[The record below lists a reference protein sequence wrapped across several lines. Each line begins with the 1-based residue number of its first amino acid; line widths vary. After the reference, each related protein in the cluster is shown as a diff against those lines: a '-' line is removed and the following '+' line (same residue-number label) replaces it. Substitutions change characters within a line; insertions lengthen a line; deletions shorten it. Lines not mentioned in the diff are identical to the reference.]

1 MNCYKLL
8 MFIIFISF
16 QSALGQTLKTEKQRK
31 LQDAKVSIFTP
42 EENANIGRWLN
53 IRVDEMEMNDG
64 TRQEYDR
71 IFYSYIYNMSRL
83 NDKDKDFT
91 DDEVIEKFDKLII
104 EMNSE
109 LKELLSTEQY
119 INHLENF
126 RVIERKVYE
135 RWEEMGMND

>member
-1 MNCYKLL
+1 

-91 DDEVIEKFDKLII
+91 HDEVVEKFDEAVIK
-104 EMNSE
+104 MNKE
-109 LKELLSTEQY
+109 LKEILSTEQY

-126 RVIERKVYE
+126 GAIVRNVYNKWER
-135 RWEEMGMND
+135 MGMND

>member
-91 DDEVIEKFDKLII
+91 HDEVVEKFDEAVIK
-104 EMNSE
+104 MNKE
-109 LKELLSTEQY
+109 LKEILSTEQY

-126 RVIERKVYE
+126 GAIVRNVYNKWER
-135 RWEEMGMND
+135 MGMND

>member
-16 QSALGQTLKTEKQRK
+16 QSALGQTLETEKQRK

-91 DDEVIEKFDKLII
+91 HDEVVEKFDEAVIK
-104 EMNSE
+104 MNKE
-109 LKELLSTEQY
+109 LKEILSTEQY

-126 RVIERKVYE
+126 GAIVRNVYNKWER
-135 RWEEMGMND
+135 MGMND

>member
-1 MNCYKLL
+1 